1 MLRRGCG
8 RFTTWRILYATRCSA
23 LQIHESCNSIAM
35 APSDKVLSNAIRTA
49 VRRMFKGPDRDN
61 LTVNNIREQVETEL
75 HLDAGFLK
83 QGSWKQES
91 KSIVKAESVITILS
105 YCQAYSLK
113 LLNPVCRTSFFSSKR
128 LVKSFPPFNRHLPR
142 RKPHRRRNLLQNQ
155 SRRVSSGHPTV
166 KKRKNGSVRRRKLH
180 QSQRT
185 RTKTAL

>member
-23 LQIHESCNSIAM
+23 SQIHESCNSIAM

-128 LVKSFPPFNRHLPR
+128 LVKSFPPNRHLPR
-142 RKPHRRRNLLQNQ
+142 RKPHRRRNLPQNQ